1 MQNHY
6 LQRML
11 GEHEQVILVTR
22 QHWFVLFQAI
32 VFEIFVTAVIIAA
45 VTILQFV
52 ILVNNPGV
60 PGWLGYFFVIIPI
73 VSLMKDLL
81 VWSNHTFVVTNRRVI
96 QISGMFN
103 KNVIDSSLEKV
114 NDVKMVQSFVGRLF
128 NFGDVEILTA
138 SELGVNLFRRIANP
152 VQFKTAMLNAKEHLE
167 HNLDVAP
174 VAPEPEL
181 NENRPADI
189 PALISQ
195 LDKLRQQGVL
205 TEAEFQNKKKE
216 LLSKI

>member
-1 MQNHY
+1 MQDHY

-22 QHWFVLFQAI
+22 KHWFVLFQAT

-45 VTILQFV
+45 VAATYAFLWQNAVVLLGLIL
-52 ILVNNPGV
+52 
-60 PGWLGYFFVIIPI
+60 VIIPI
-73 VSLMKDLL
+73 VSLMRDVLA
-81 VWSNHTFVVTNRRVI
+81 WSNHTFVVTNRRVI

-114 NDVKMVQSFVGRLF
+114 NDVKMVQSFFGRLF

-138 SELGVNLFRRIANP
+138 SELGVNLFRKIANP

-167 HNLDVAP
+167 RNTDIAP
-174 VAPEPEL
+174 AHAL
-181 NENRPADI
+181 NENQPADI
-189 PALISQ
+189 PALITQ
-195 LDKLRQQGVL
+195 LDKLRQQGTI
-205 TEAEFQNKKKE
+205 TEDEFQNKKKE
-216 LLSKI
+216 LLSKL